1 MIADFERNGPKHNRE
16 ADEQGWVVLA
26 KSIASRVVGI
36 HAQGNS
42 KKKVAPARQ
51 LLAVSSDALHEMQI

>member
-1 MIADFERNGPKHNRE
+1 MIADFERNEPKHNRE

-26 KSIASRVVGI
+26 KGIASRAVEI

-51 LLAVSSDALHEMQI
+51 LLAVSLDALHEMQI